1 MHYDE
6 TMPHYSIIFDQ
17 KVIILKNDCKQRNDH
32 RLALRSGHS
41 KNKRSCA
48 RMGPFNILETDTF
61 VAQKEH
67 HSGIY
72 LLPNLFT
79 TASLFAAFYSIVAS
93 FKAQYEVAII
103 AIFIG
108 MIADGLDGR
117 IARLTN
123 TQSEF
128 GAQYDSL
135 SDMVTFGVAPA
146 LLLYCWNLNH
156 LGKLGWL
163 VAFIYTAAVALRLAR
178 FNVQT
183 ETADKR
189 YFQGLACP
197 AGAALVC
204 SFVWLCQQNHFKT
217 MLACILTAIITII
230 TAALMVSSLRYYSFK
245 EVDFKGKVP
254 FLYLLLMIIIFVA
267 IAANP
272 SVVLFTGFVIY
283 ALSGPMQLLLTLRRW
298 RKQA

>member
-1 MHYDE
+1 M
-6 TMPHYSIIFDQ
+6 
-17 KVIILKNDCKQRNDH
+17 N
-32 RLALRSGHS
+32 
-41 KNKRSCA
+41 
-48 RMGPFNILETDTF
+48 
-61 VAQKEH
+61 QKES

-93 FKAQYEVAII
+93 LKAQYETAAV

-108 MIADGLDGR
+108 MLADGLDGR

-123 TQSEF
+123 TQTAF

-146 LLLYCWNLNH
+146 LLLYSWNLHH
-156 LGKLGWL
+156 LGKVGWL
-163 VAFIYTAAVALRLAR
+163 VAFMYTAAVALRLAR
-178 FNVQT
+178 FNIQV

-197 AGAALVC
+197 PAAAIVSALVWFC
-204 SFVWLCQQNHFKT
+204 YQNQLIHFIFA
-217 MLACILTAIITII
+217 LITAIITIFVAI
-230 TAALMVSSLRYYSFK
+230 LMVSNVRYYSFK
-245 EVDFKGKVP
+245 EIDFKGKVP
-254 FLYLLLMIIIFVA
+254 FLYLLVMVILFVA

-272 SVVLFTGFVIY
+272 SVVLFTGFVVY
-283 ALSGPMQLLLTLRRW
+283 ALSGPVQTLLAVHRL
-298 RKQA
+298 RKQRHRNPEDK